1 MTTNSKIL
9 LLLDFDGTLSPIVAN
24 PHKAALPARTKHW
37 LKSLLKQRHIK
48 TAIVT
53 GRALPDIQ
61 KRVGLKGLIYAANH
75 GLEIWADGQLLLSK
89 GKKFLHPIM
98 AIEARVRQELSKVP
112 GIIIEMKGTSL
123 SIHYRMVKSAALQKY
138 VITQTKRALRG
149 QLRKNGLQLTAG
161 KKVLE
166 VRPRQFWNKGKAAL
180 WIWRHLAPKA
190 LPIYVGDDTTDEDAF
205 SALRPYGVTI
215 LIGRP
220 RKTAAQY
227 RMVKFSSRTLNRYL
241 R

>member
-1 MTTNSKIL
+1 MTINSKIL
-9 LLLDFDGTLSPIVAN
+9 LLLDFDGTLSPIVSN
-24 PHKAALPARTKHW
+24 PNKATLPARTKQW
-37 LKSLLKQRHIK
+37 LKSLLKEKHIK

-61 KRVGLKGLIYAANH
+61 RRVGLKGLIYAANH
-75 GLEIWADGQLLLSK
+75 GLEICNDGQTLLSK
-89 GKKFLHPIM
+89 GKKFLRPIA
-98 AIEARVRQELSKVP
+98 AIEARVRRELSTVP

-123 SIHYRMVKSAALQKY
+123 SIHYRMVKSTALQKH
-138 VITQTKRALRG
+138 VITQTKRLLRG

-166 VRPRQFWNKGKAAL
+166 VRPQLFWNKGKAAL
-180 WIWRHLAPKA
+180 WIWRHLAPNA

-205 SALRPYGVTI
+205 SALRPYGITI

-220 RKTAAQY
+220 RKTAARY
-227 RMVKFSSRTLNRYL
+227 RMLTFTPQALSRYFR
-241 R
+241 